1 MFTWKWMFQYPIR
14 KCQNKLYVFSNF
26 FLYILGHKELLQR
39 MILYG
44 RFIIIEATRRPNL
57 TRGWRSFFFFSFFL
71 YEYFKN
77 LYFSPR
83 NDGKG
88 CQPLEYKSNLVCWI
102 GQKSDCKDMKKSH
115 MRQVHETCLLQTN
128 GLHTSAAYLL
138 VRSWSHAPSM

>member
-57 TRGWRSFFFFSFFL
+57 TRGWRSFFFFFFFFD
-71 YEYFKN
+71 EYFKN

-102 GQKSDCKDMKKSH
+102 WPEKWLQGYEKISYASSTWDLPLTDKWAPHISGLP
-115 MRQVHETCLLQTN
+115 TCEKLISCT
-128 GLHTSAAYLL
+128 
-138 VRSWSHAPSM
+138 